1 MKVLGGAAVF
11 AALLLFVFG
20 GPMPLPAQATV
31 PSPQH
36 ESVVVNIEVPV
47 RVLKKD
53 AFVDG
58 LSLADF
64 EVYEDGVLQPLEAVY
79 LIRDRQV
86 LREERASPSAPPAPR
101 TVRHYILYF
110 DLKEYLPKVAN
121 ALDHFFT
128 EVIGEGDSLIV
139 VTPVKTYRF
148 KSEALARVPRKMI
161 AETLRDKL
169 KVDLQLGNTRY
180 RSLMRNFYQLEEEEF
195 PPEQADVKE
204 TMLFDIAREMR
215 DLTEITEARVT
226 GFADALKALEGDKHV
241 FLIFQREVLPEHG
254 FSEDRQAELLKTVGF
269 DVDRIKRYF
278 ADASITIHSLF
289 ITKAPNF
296 ALNTQSVGRPG
307 VAARMQDLSSDIFAA
322 FREMAVAT
330 GGLTESTSNP
340 DFALRQATEAS
351 GNYYLLYY
359 RPAAYRA
366 DGGFRKIEVRV
377 KGEGLKVVH
386 RLGYIAD

>member
-1 MKVLGGAAVF
+1 
-11 AALLLFVFG
+11 
-20 GPMPLPAQATV
+20 
-31 PSPQH
+31 
-36 ESVVVNIEVPV
+36 
-47 RVLKKD
+47 
-53 AFVDG
+53 
-58 LSLADF
+58 
-64 EVYEDGVLQPLEAVY
+64 
-79 LIRDRQV
+79 
-86 LREERASPSAPPAPR
+86 
-101 TVRHYILYF
+101 
-110 DLKEYLPKVAN
+110 
-121 ALDHFFT
+121 
-128 EVIGEGDSLIV
+128 
-139 VTPVKTYRF
+139 
-148 KSEALARVPRKMI
+148 
-161 AETLRDKL
+161 
-169 KVDLQLGNTRY
+169 
-180 RSLMRNFYQLEEEEF
+180 MRNFYQLEEEEF

-215 DLTEITEARVT
+215 DLTEITEARVM

-241 FLIFQREVLPEHG
+241 FLVFQRDVLPEHG

-296 ALNTQSVGRPG
+296 ALNTLSVGRPG

-359 RPAAYRA
+359 RPVAVP
-366 DGGFRKIEVRV
+366 GGRGLSQDR
-377 KGEGLKVVH
+377 GPGQGRGPQGHPPARLHRGLKEVPMATAKPTH
-386 RLGYIAD
+386 PAYGRRRAELRQHDEADCAGGQHGANIEK

>member
-1 MKVLGGAAVF
+1 
-11 AALLLFVFG
+11 
-20 GPMPLPAQATV
+20 
-31 PSPQH
+31 
-36 ESVVVNIEVPV
+36 
-47 RVLKKD
+47 
-53 AFVDG
+53 
-58 LSLADF
+58 
-64 EVYEDGVLQPLEAVY
+64 
-79 LIRDRQV
+79 
-86 LREERASPSAPPAPR
+86 
-101 TVRHYILYF
+101 
-110 DLKEYLPKVAN
+110 
-121 ALDHFFT
+121 
-128 EVIGEGDSLIV
+128 
-139 VTPVKTYRF
+139 
-148 KSEALARVPRKMI
+148 
-161 AETLRDKL
+161 
-169 KVDLQLGNTRY
+169 VDLQLGNTRY

>member
-1 MKVLGGAAVF
+1 MKVLGGAAAF

-20 GPMPLPAQATV
+20 GPPPLPAQVTV
-31 PSPQH
+31 PSPRH
-36 ESVVVNIEVPV
+36 ESIVVNIEVPV

-64 EVYEDGVLQPLEAVY
+64 EVYEDGVRQTLEAVY

-86 LREERASPSAPPAPR
+86 LREERASPSAPPAPG

-110 DLKEYLPKVAN
+110 DLKEYLPKVAG

-128 EVIGEGDSLIV
+128 DVLGEGDSLVV

-148 KSEALARVPRKMI
+148 KSEALARVPRKKI

-169 KVDLQLGNTRY
+169 KVDIPLGNTRY

-215 DLTEITEARVT
+215 DLTEITEARVM
-226 GFADALKALEGDKHV
+226 GFADALKALDGDKHV
-241 FLIFQREVLPEHG
+241 FLVFQRDVLPEHV
-254 FSEDRQAELLKTVGF
+254 FSDDRQAELLKTVGF

-296 ALNTQSVGRPG
+296 ALNTLSVGRPSA
-307 VAARMQDLSSDIFAA
+307 AARMQDLSSDIFAA
-322 FREMAVAT
+322 FKEMAVAT

-366 DGGFRKIEVRV
+366 DGGFRKVEVRV
-377 KGEGLKVVH
+377 KSGGLKVVH